1 MKNIIV
7 AAILYLFCQAVMAA
21 GWTGDLNVTSAFTED
36 SDFIVVNTS
45 GGSTYTSGCT
55 ANVWVFIGSTDARRA
70 REYATVLAAIA
81 AGKSIRFWYT
91 DTCGIWGYHQAHSV
105 MIVN

>member
-7 AAILYLFCQAVMAA
+7 PTILLLFCQAVTAS
-21 GWTGDLNVTSAFTED
+21 GWTGDLTVTSAFTED
-36 SDFIVVNTS
+36 SDNIVIATS
-45 GGSTYTSGCT
+45 GGGVYTSGCT
-55 ANVWVFIGSTDARRA
+55 ANAWVFAASSDPRRA

-81 AGKSIRFWYT
+81 AGKSIRFWFT
-91 DTCGIWGYHQAHSV
+91 DTCGIWGYHQAFSV

>member
-7 AAILYLFCQAVMAA
+7 ATILCLSCQTVMAA
-21 GWTGDLNVTSAFTED
+21 GWTGDLTVTAAFTED
-36 SDFIVVNTS
+36 SDFIVINTS
-45 GGSTYTSGCT
+45 GGGIYTSGCT
-55 ANVWVFIGSTDARRA
+55 ANAWVFTGSTDARRA

-91 DTCGIWGYHQAHSV
+91 DTCGIWGYHQAYSV